1 MWSIWFIV
9 AQAIPGIIL
18 GQVCPPELPVASMC
32 VAGTVRGSSVALD
45 ISGAAGNGAETCTCA
60 ALATSSGVTVDI
72 IAALK
77 DVNCGTTL
85 SILFKE
91 KSIKTI
97 CGGSA
102 THVSTGNSAFITYTR
117 NLLIENPN
125 SNYCITFASDRNDTT
140 FTLTCTTPP
149 TTTTKLPT
157 QPQNTTISAQPETTI
172 SPGHQNI
179 TTTLGSLTTLSPPS
193 TSVSM
198 SSTFPGNLTTLP
210 SSRLS
215 TSVTSVS
222 FVNTTAA
229 PVATTSGTG
238 NATTMKSN
246 TTNKFSTTP
255 GYNSTGDFNTTS
267 TPFTKS
273 STGSNLNITSEP
285 GNSTQT
291 TEGQLS
297 TIASTKI
304 HNGNTTEQSTV
315 ANENVTSSFGNGTTT
330 IPANVTDSDFNITT
344 IKPENVTDIDFNSTT
359 INPENVTD
367 IDFNSTTVNPEN
379 VTDIYVNTT
388 VTPENVTD
396 IDVNA
401 TTSND
406 NSTEHIVDQ
415 TTQPSKD
422 TTKTPG
428 KGTTSSGFW
437 EPPVQK
443 YDPPKQSNLV
453 VILVP
458 LLAVVLI
465 GFVAV
470 ATYIMCKRSRKHARQ
485 TMVPNEEKKSDQNGN
500 VQNTGFAPSKENCD
514 AKSGHLAGHF
524 SAQSNGHSYADYD
537 VERQDNVKAHYAK
550 HTDDSLNERR
560 NDSLLNTTQNGKPKA
575 YEPNDRERDLMAS
588 LELSTINFE
597 SDPSDTNRYFKKED
611 PGDWYRVV
619 MKGKKPKSSKSAR
632 KYKSNDKD
640 HGKGKHRHRSR
651 TKESSGHRS
660 KRRSKSRSDSD
671 GDYLASDSSNAKKS
685 KSSTAT
691 SDSLKDSYSSKF
703 GGTQSNEDRTES
715 QAENRK
721 DSKSMSSNPRLIQSQ
736 PVPVI
741 HSKPVSEPKFVQS
754 QSANKTRTLPQ
765 QRPTTLESKPKE
777 PEPPKARVILSSSG
791 PTNVPTAVPGGN
803 SIREMTEDVNNI
815 PTITATKQPRTDITS
830 SVSSSS
836 KPSPVPQRSNLFN
849 NNGSSAPAISASR
862 PDIVPPLNLTG
873 TGDQLVID
881 DDGFEGFVLHN

>member
-193 TSVSM
+193 TSV
-198 SSTFPGNLTTLP
+198 
-210 SSRLS
+210 
-215 TSVTSVS
+215 
-222 FVNTTAA
+222 
-229 PVATTSGTG
+229 
-238 NATTMKSN
+238 
-246 TTNKFSTTP
+246 
-255 GYNSTGDFNTTS
+255 
-267 TPFTKS
+267 
-273 STGSNLNITSEP
+273 
-285 GNSTQT
+285 
-291 TEGQLS
+291 
-297 TIASTKI
+297 
-304 HNGNTTEQSTV
+304 
-315 ANENVTSSFGNGTTT
+315 
-330 IPANVTDSDFNITT
+330 
-344 IKPENVTDIDFNSTT
+344 
-359 INPENVTD
+359 
-367 IDFNSTTVNPEN
+367 
-379 VTDIYVNTT
+379 
-388 VTPENVTD
+388 
-396 IDVNA
+396 
-401 TTSND
+401 
-406 NSTEHIVDQ
+406 
-415 TTQPSKD
+415 
-422 TTKTPG
+422 
-428 KGTTSSGFW
+428 
-437 EPPVQK
+437 
-443 YDPPKQSNLV
+443 

-470 ATYIMCKRSRKHARQ
+470 ATYIMCK
-485 TMVPNEEKKSDQNGN
+485 
-500 VQNTGFAPSKENCD
+500 
-514 AKSGHLAGHF
+514 
-524 SAQSNGHSYADYD
+524 
-537 VERQDNVKAHYAK
+537 
-550 HTDDSLNERR
+550 RR

-791 PTNVPTAVPGGN
+791 PTNVPTAVPGG
-803 SIREMTEDVNNI
+803 
-815 PTITATKQPRTDITS
+815 
-830 SVSSSS
+830 
-836 KPSPVPQRSNLFN
+836 
-849 NNGSSAPAISASR
+849 
-862 PDIVPPLNLTG
+862 
-873 TGDQLVID
+873 
-881 DDGFEGFVLHN
+881 